1 MHRNGIPKPFRASF
15 AEARFTGRQPEDIT
29 LGRVLAA
36 YFQLK
41 ATTLSPKWR
50 AAAEM
55 RRDLFLRS
63 MGAEQPVQDISE
75 VHVERF
81 CQERRSNRLAP
92 DRQGRKIKAVRDGTL
107 DGDFRWLSSVFNWAR
122 KHKRGGQGLIK
133 DNPLRDLSWPK
144 EKNPRKPIA
153 RHDRYVSTLAEAD
166 AVDPRGRLRCI
177 LALARY
183 AGRREGA
190 ICALRQSDV
199 LRTPEAVRVALADA
213 AMDERKAEH
222 MPHGAIRWSEASDKV
237 GYLFV
242 SPLSQSAREE
252 LDRYLLPMLPPSSE
266 DVPLFPS
273 DDDATISIRTDVA
286 SRWLLK
292 AEARAGLPKIR
303 GGIFHPYRRLWAT
316 ERKHMPD
323 VDVAAAGGWGDTR
336 AMKLSYQ
343 QADAAGVLRAVEIE
357 D

>member
-153 RHDRYVSTLAEAD
+153 SHDRYVSTLAEAD
-166 AVDPRGRLRCI
+166 AGSR
-177 LALARY
+177 
-183 AGRREGA
+183 
-190 ICALRQSDV
+190 
-199 LRTPEAVRVALADA
+199 AVRL
-213 AMDERKAEH
+213 
-222 MPHGAIRWSEASDKV
+222 
-237 GYLFV
+237 
-242 SPLSQSAREE
+242 
-252 LDRYLLPMLPPSSE
+252 
-266 DVPLFPS
+266 
-273 DDDATISIRTDVA
+273 
-286 SRWLLK
+286 
-292 AEARAGLPKIR
+292 
-303 GGIFHPYRRLWAT
+303 
-316 ERKHMPD
+316 
-323 VDVAAAGGWGDTR
+323 
-336 AMKLSYQ
+336 
-343 QADAAGVLRAVEIE
+343 
-357 D
+357 